1 MSLTARGGVEWNPYR
16 IHPVNVDITK
26 VNNLKWRF
34 SSRRE
39 SLRVIW
45 GSGERDSELVN
56 GWWLAEADK
65 GIAKFGCGLIKCR
78 NRTQVVGDDEAL
90 LG

>member
-1 MSLTARGGVEWNPYR
+1 M
-16 IHPVNVDITK
+16 
-26 VNNLKWRF
+26 NNLKWRF

-39 SLRVIW
+39 SLRVVW
-45 GSGERDSELVN
+45 GRGERDSELVN
-56 GWWLAEADK
+56 GRWLAEANK

-78 NRTQVVGDDEAL
+78 NGTQVVGDDWAL